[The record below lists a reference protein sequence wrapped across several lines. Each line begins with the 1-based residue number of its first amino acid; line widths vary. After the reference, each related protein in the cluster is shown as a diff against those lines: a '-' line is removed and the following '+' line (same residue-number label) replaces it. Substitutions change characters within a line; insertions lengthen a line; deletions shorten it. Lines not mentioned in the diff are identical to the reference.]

1 MGNVEDY
8 KRAIA
13 EAERFIDRAK
23 IAIVDLERY
32 DRGRY
37 YYHSGKNTAA
47 AKRASM
53 DLTRALVYI
62 RSCKHD

>member
-37 YYHSGKNTAA
+37 YYSGKNTAA

-62 RSCKHD
+62 RR